1 MLNLN
6 ALGIHHISVCVE
18 ALLTNIS
25 NADFINYI
33 LYRISNYRTE
43 QNQNQE
49 MWTRLTVPPL
59 KRAKRKRQSP

>member
-6 ALGIHHISVCVE
+6 ALGIPHISVCVE

-25 NADFINYI
+25 MRI
-33 LYRISNYRTE
+33 LSNTYCIASATIG